1 MREKV
6 KFIPPI
12 LHIFAVVFGMILL
25 PFVKIGKIRLTIW
38 SILKIGFGKSEG
50 SILEKGVLSIIKSY
64 TQPFVYL
71 ILIMIVLLIVM
82 VVLSIVINGKN
93 AYIAGIIGQFVM
105 NGTVIYLFFKLRHN
119 IYAIREMVSF
129 FDLEGVVSF
138 QIFPLI
144 IWILLEIL
152 AFMINVC
159 GLYLFRDTNFD
170 REEYI
175 HDIITPGGRN
185 VIPEV
190 VISEEPVS
198 SKPNFPQDSSY
209 YGAIVGKT
217 GMYKEMAFE
226 LRKKELVF
234 VVEDGKQI
242 LIQREKM
249 SSNMVAQL
257 FYIPEYQEYCIKPLK
272 KLNVFL
278 MSGQPLGNGREYYLP
293 RGTQIYILDKQ
304 NLFTLA

>member
-25 PFVKIGKIRLTIW
+25 PFVKIGKIRLTVL

-50 SILEKGVLSIIKSY
+50 SILQKGVLSIIKSY

-82 VVLSIVINGKN
+82 VILSIVINGKN
-93 AYIAGIIGQFVM
+93 AYIAGILGQFVM

-138 QIFPLI
+138 QIYPLI
-144 IWILLEIL
+144 IWILLEVL
-152 AFMINVC
+152 AFITNVY
-159 GLYLFRDTNFD
+159 GLYLFSDTNYD

-175 HDIITPGGRN
+175 QDIITPGRS
-185 VIPEV
+185 VIPEAV
-190 VISEEPVS
+190 LHEDPVS
-198 SKPNFPQDSSY
+198 SEPNFSQDSSY
-209 YGAIVGKT
+209 YGAIVGNT

-234 VVEDGKQI
+234 VIEDGKQV

-257 FYIPEYQEYCIKPLK
+257 YYIPEYQEYCVKPLK

-278 MSGQPLGNGREYYLP
+278 ISGQPLGNGREYYLP